1 MEKVYSLGLYE
12 KSMPSDLSIK
22 EKLLCARNSGFD
34 FLELSIDE
42 TDEKLARLYMK
53 EAQRLEIKNFMHETG
68 IFIETIC
75 LSGHRKFPLGSSQY
89 AEKSLE
95 IMLRCIILAR
105 DLGVRIIQLAGY
117 DVYYEQSCDDTKA
130 LFEKNL
136 NIACKMASKYGVI
149 LAFET
154 METEFMN
161 TIEKAM
167 TYVNKVN
174 SPYLG
179 IYPDIGNLTN
189 ASVLYGTNVIDDIK
203 LGSGHIFA
211 AHLKETTP
219 GVFREVPFGTG
230 HVEFEK
236 IIDTLL
242 SMGVRKFVAEFWYM
256 GETSFEENIIF
267 ANNFIRNKFKV

>member
-1 MEKVYSLGLYE
+1 MKKEYSLGLYE

-22 EKLLCARNSGFD
+22 EKLLCARNLGFD

-42 TDEKLARLYMK
+42 TDEKLARLYMR
-53 EAQRLEIKNFMHETG
+53 ETERLEIKNFIHETG
-68 IFIETIC
+68 ISIDTIC

-89 AEKSLE
+89 AQKSLE

-117 DVYYEQSCDDTKA
+117 DVYYEQSSDETKA
-130 LFEKNL
+130 LFQKNL
-136 NIACKMASKYGVI
+136 KIAVEMASKYGVI
-149 LAFET
+149 LGFET

-161 TIEKAM
+161 TIEKSM
-167 TYVNKVN
+167 TYVNKIN

-189 ASVLYGTNVIDDIK
+189 AAVLYETDVIDDIK
-203 LGSGHIFA
+203 LGEGHIFA

-219 GVFREVPFGTG
+219 GVFREVPYGTG
-230 HVEFEK
+230 HVDFEK
-236 IIDTLL
+236 IIDVLWD
-242 SMGVRKFVAEFWYM
+242 MGVRKFVAEFWYM

>member
-1 MEKVYSLGLYE
+1 MKKKYSLGLYE

-22 EKLLCARNSGFD
+22 EKLLCARNAGFD

-42 TDEKLARLYMK
+42 TDEKLARLYMR
-53 EAQRLEIKNFMHETG
+53 ESERLEIKNYMHETG

-75 LSGHRKFPLGSSQY
+75 LSGHRKFPLGSSTHC
-89 AEKSLE
+89 EKSLE

-117 DVYYEQSCDDTKA
+117 DVYYDESSDETRA

-136 NIACKMASKYGVI
+136 AAAVEMASKYGII

-161 TIEKAM
+161 TIEKSM
-167 TYVNKVN
+167 VYVNKIN

-189 ASVLYGTNVIDDIK
+189 AAVLYDNNVIDDIK
-203 LGSGHIFA
+203 LGAGHIFA

-219 GVFREVPFGTG
+219 GIFREVAYGTG
-230 HVEFEK
+230 HVDFEK
-236 IIDTLL
+236 IIDVLL

>member
-1 MEKVYSLGLYE
+1 MKKKYSLGLYE

-22 EKLLCARNSGFD
+22 EKLLCVRNTGFD

-42 TDEKLARLYMK
+42 TDEKLARLDMK
-53 EAQRLEIKNFMHETG
+53 QSERLEIKNYMHETG
-68 IFIETIC
+68 IFIDTIC
-75 LSGHRKFPLGSSQY
+75 LSGHRKFPLGSSEHF
-89 AEKSLE
+89 EKSLE
-95 IMLRCIILAR
+95 IMLKCIILAR

-117 DVYYEQSCDDTKA
+117 DVYYEEGSASTKA

-136 NIACKMASKYGVI
+136 IIATEMASKYGV
-149 LAFET
+149 LLGFET

-161 TIEKAM
+161 TIEKSM
-167 TYVNKVN
+167 TYVNKIN

-189 ASVLYGTNVIDDIK
+189 AATLYKTNVIDDIK
-203 LGSGHIFA
+203 LGAGHILA
-211 AHLKETTP
+211 AHLKETKP
-219 GVFREVPFGTG
+219 GIFREVPYGTG
-230 HVEFEK
+230 YVDFEK
-236 IIDTLL
+236 IIDVLY

-256 GETSFEENIIF
+256 GETSFEENIVF